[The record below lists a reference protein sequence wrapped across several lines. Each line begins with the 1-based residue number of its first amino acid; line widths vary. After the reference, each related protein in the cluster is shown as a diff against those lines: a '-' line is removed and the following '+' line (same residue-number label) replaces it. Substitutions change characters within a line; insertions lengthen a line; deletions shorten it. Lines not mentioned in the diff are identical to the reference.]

1 MGKLTELPL
10 GMASCMKNVLSII
23 LLFPQ
28 YFLCQIAARRIKDSP
43 DLVNNLQE

>member
-10 GMASCMKNVLSII
+10 DMASCMKNVLSII
-23 LLFPQ
+23 ILFPPKN
-28 YFLCQIAARRIKDSP
+28 LCQLAARRIEDSP